1 MLYVMGCYQIV
12 QMTDK
17 LWEYIV
23 KECVQSSSEMARDST
38 LSLQAFAFSKTQ
50 MTLLD

>member
-1 MLYVMGCYQIV
+1 MGCYQIV

-17 LWEYIV
+17 LWEHVI

-38 LSLQAFAFSKTQ
+38 LSLQAFTFSKTQ
-50 MTLLD
+50 MTLFD